1 MMENWTLSKWLKE
14 LDDHAKKDLYFEI
27 SGYDAGL
34 LRDRI
39 NRLQEENDRQR
50 EKIMLLNSALQTKHE
65 MIRVRETHK

>member
-1 MMENWTLSKWLKE
+1 MENWTLDKWVAD
-14 LDDHAKKDLYFEI
+14 LDDCAKRDLYFEI
-27 SGYDAGL
+27 SGHDAGL